1 MIYDRDN
8 IQISELC
15 PIQFSEP
22 KETDFYDAQLKYCG
36 KIYQGTP
43 VVLQFLISE
52 DVYNGDLLWV
62 DIKNKNNDIIITKTC
77 SLYELSDGY
86 YYAMCEFNV
95 EDLSEIQPN
104 TFAFFEVKYTYTV
117 QVDVFTVENITVLL
131 SDSLW
136 YVINPSYTR
145 DLKTLSITHS
155 ENDWNTVFLDGEN
168 QYKFYLNVECGF
180 IPKDERDEFET
191 DDFIEQNMTND
202 TVFGDMYVVEPV
214 TFGDNIGIP
223 NWLRRKISRWIL
235 CDEFKIDSVE
245 YKRTNGSKLEKT
257 DDIENGNG
265 IYKIDMQTINNY
277 LQ

>member
-43 VVLQFLISE
+43 VVLQFLISWHIYE
-52 DVYNGDLLWV
+52 DPTLVAR
-62 DIKNKNNDIIITKTC
+62 IKDRNNSVIKTKNC
-77 SLYELSDGY
+77 GVYELSAGY
-86 YYAMCEFNV
+86 YYAACEFDV
-95 EDLSEIQPN
+95 EDLSEIQQD
-104 TFAFFEVKYTYTV
+104 TFAFFEILNNETV
-117 QVDVFTVENITVLL
+117 IA
-131 SDSLW
+131 DSLW
-136 YVINPSYTR
+136 YIINPSYTR